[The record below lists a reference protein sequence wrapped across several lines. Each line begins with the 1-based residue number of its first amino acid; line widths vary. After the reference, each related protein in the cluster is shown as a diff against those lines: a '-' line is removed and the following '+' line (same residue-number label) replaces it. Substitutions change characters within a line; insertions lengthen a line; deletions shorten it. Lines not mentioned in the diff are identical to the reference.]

1 MSKAMRNGQI
11 LGSLVMHMANRS
23 KEKEEIKD
31 RQKAIEE
38 KRNQL
43 ERMKLNRKWGIFM
56 GVHDV
61 INQYLKL
68 SRKELKEIRNEEK
81 RLDRLIKAEKE
92 RAILNKK

>member
-43 ERMKLNRKWGIFM
+43 ERMKLNRK
-56 GVHDV
+56 
-61 INQYLKL
+61 
-68 SRKELKEIRNEEK
+68 
-81 RLDRLIKAEKE
+81 
-92 RAILNKK
+92 